1 MSSIIIKIF
10 FNKKISRKQKMLL
23 YEFLT
28 IYISS
33 GISEFIAKYINNF
46 ILRNITFAGLYIYIY
61 IILNNLSLNDIISL
75 QQFNYVFILIPL
87 LAIII
92 NNNNLTLNNNII
104 ISTIVESFAAS
115 VVEES
120 LFRNLIPNNFSN
132 KNIGII
138 VSGILFSI
146 IHIKDNLEFNLIIRI
161 IITSMLFNI
170 LCFKYKP
177 NNILFHLL
185 WNFITISL
193 FKQENING
201 TTINN
206 LEISNYTIMLFI
218 LFILLK

>member
-1 MSSIIIKIF
+1 MSSIIIKFF

-33 GISEFIAKYINNF
+33 GISEFIEKYINNF

-61 IILNNLSLNDIISL
+61 IILNNLSLNDIIYL

-218 LFILLK
+218 LFILL

>member
-1 MSSIIIKIF
+1 
-10 FNKKISRKQKMLL
+10 MLL

-33 GISEFIAKYINNF
+33 SISEFIANYINNF

-138 VSGILFSI
+138 VAGILFSI

-206 LEISNYTIMLFI
+206 LEISNYTIILFI

>member
-1 MSSIIIKIF
+1 
-10 FNKKISRKQKMLL
+10 MLL

-33 GISEFIAKYINNF
+33 GISEIIAKYINNF

>member
-61 IILNNLSLNDIISL
+61 IILNNLSLNDIIYL

-146 IHIKDNLEFNLIIRI
+146 IHIKSI
-161 IITSMLFNI
+161 
-170 LCFKYKP
+170 
-177 NNILFHLL
+177 
-185 WNFITISL
+185 
-193 FKQENING
+193 
-201 TTINN
+201 
-206 LEISNYTIMLFI
+206 
-218 LFILLK
+218 

>member
-1 MSSIIIKIF
+1 MF
-10 FNKKISRKQKMLL
+10 L
-23 YEFLT
+23 YQFLT

-61 IILNNLSLNDIISL
+61 AVLNNLSLNNLIYN
-75 QQFNYVFILIPL
+75 QQFNYIFILLPL

-92 NNNNLTLNNNII
+92 NNNNININNNII

-115 VVEES
+115 IVEES

-132 KNIGII
+132 KTIGII
-138 VSGILFSI
+138 VTGILFSI

-161 IITSMLFNI
+161 IVTSMLFNI

-177 NNILFHLL
+177 NNIFFHFL
-185 WNFITISL
+185 WNFITLSL
-193 FKQENING
+193 FKQEDIQG

-206 LEISNYTIMLFI
+206 LEISNYTIILFI
-218 LFILLK
+218 LFILIN